1 MEKIK
6 VDLDKSA
13 AKFERNLKKIDELNR
28 RFLNAISKNKT
39 SNPNLLGP
47 GQDFYSKAFG
57 AFMTDM
63 VTSPSK
69 FMENQVGYWSKS
81 LQLWSDAQQRLTSDP
96 SGDRTASSDDD
107 PRFKNDLWK
116 SHPYFSYL
124 KKQYLLNSEAIA
136 KSIGEIDGLAHD
148 DRKRLN
154 FFARQII
161 DMMSPANFLA
171 TNPEALERAF
181 ETEGDSLVDGLENLV
196 RDIEANDGELLI
208 TLSDPKAFEV
218 GGNIAATE
226 GAVVFRNEMFELI
239 QYAPESDSAFSLPVV
254 IFPPWINKYYILDLK
269 PANSFIKW
277 VVAQGFTV
285 FVVSWVNPDSSY
297 RDKGVDAYAEEG
309 CLTAIRE
316 IKDITGEDRVNA
328 VGYCIGG
335 TLLAMVL
342 AYMRKV
348 GDKSIRSATFLT
360 TLTDFDEPG
369 EVGVFLDSHFL
380 GGLKKEIEEE
390 GVLHSKFMSRAFSYL
405 RANDLVYGPAIRS
418 YMMGEAPPAFD
429 LLFWNGD
436 STNLPGRM
444 AIEYL
449 IGCYRDNL
457 FAKGKSV
464 LLGKNIGIKDVKHP
478 VFVVA
483 CESDHIAEWK
493 SSFDGIAQMG
503 SRDKSFVL
511 AESGHIAGIVN
522 PPRKKKYGHYLGPKS
537 LSSAD
542 DWKAEAEYCEGSW
555 WPVWERW
562 LARRSGKKI
571 AARVPGK
578 AGRTPLGPAPGT
590 YVKGKPRSLPD

>member
-1 MEKIK
+1 MEKNEM
-6 VDLDKSA
+6 DLKKSA
-13 AKFERNLKKIDELNR
+13 GKFERNLKKIEELNR
-28 RFLNAISKNKT
+28 RFLSAISKKKH
-39 SNPNLLGP
+39 SNPSLFSP
-47 GQDFYSKAFG
+47 GQDFYAKAFG
-57 AFMTDM
+57 AFVTDM
-63 VTSPSK
+63 AANPSK
-69 FMENQVGYWSKS
+69 IMENQVGYWSKS
-81 LQLWSDAQQRLTSDP
+81 LQLWSEAQEQLKGKS
-96 SGDRTASSDDD
+96 SNQSSDSSSYDR
-107 PRFKNDLWK
+107 RFKSELWNT
-116 SHPYFSYL
+116 HPFFNYV
-124 KKQYLLNSEAIA
+124 KKQYLLNSEAIS

-148 DRKRLN
+148 DRRRLN

-239 QYAPESDSAFSLPVV
+239 QYAPKTEKVFSQPVV

-269 PANSFIKW
+269 PENSFIKW
-277 VVAQGFTV
+277 VVEKGYTL

-297 RDKGVDAYAEEG
+297 RDKGIDAYAADG
-309 CLTAIRE
+309 CLAAIRE
-316 IKDITGEDRVNA
+316 VNAITGQDRVNA

-342 AYMRKV
+342 AYMRQI
-348 GDKSIRSATFLT
+348 GDKSIRSASFLT
-360 TLTDFDEPG
+360 TLTDFKEPG
-369 EVGVFLDSHFL
+369 EIGVFLDSHFL
-380 GGLKKEIEEE
+380 DGLEKEIEEE
-390 GVLHSKFMSRAFSYL
+390 GVLHSKFMSRTFSFL

-429 LLFWNGD
+429 LLYWNGD

-449 IGCYRDNL
+449 LGCYRDNL
-457 FAKGKSV
+457 FVKGETV
-464 LLGKNIGIKDVKHP
+464 LLGRKIGIGDVRHP
-478 VFVVA
+478 IFAVA
-483 CESDHIAEWK
+483 CESDHIAEWQ
-493 SSFDGIAQMG
+493 SCFDGVRQMG
-503 SRDKSFVL
+503 SREKNFVL

-522 PPRKKKYGHYLGPKS
+522 PPHKVKYGHFLGSKS
-537 LSSAD
+537 LSNSGS
-542 DWKAEAEYCEGSW
+542 WKAAAEYRKGSW
-555 WPVWERW
+555 WPAWEQW

-571 AARVPGK
+571 G
-578 AGRTPLGPAPGT
+578 GRELETGLGPAPGT
-590 YVKGKPRSLPD
+590 YVKGPPRSLPN